1 MAIGE
6 LSEVKLNYQNPLVK
20 ISLVTIKFVFIYKNE
35 LKFLIASFIN
45 TLSQSNL
52 FIYILI

>member
-1 MAIGE
+1 MDIGE
-6 LSEVKLNYQNPLVK
+6 LSKVKLNYQNPLVK